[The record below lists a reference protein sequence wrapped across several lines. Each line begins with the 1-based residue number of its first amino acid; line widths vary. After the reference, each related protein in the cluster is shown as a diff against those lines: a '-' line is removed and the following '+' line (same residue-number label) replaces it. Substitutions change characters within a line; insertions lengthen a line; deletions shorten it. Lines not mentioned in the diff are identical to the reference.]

1 LESSSTTPRPSDT
14 NNRIDDLR
22 SHVDVRF
29 GAMESLFT
37 EKLLRVEQVL
47 EARLKHPEENL

>member
-1 LESSSTTPRPSDT
+1 
-14 NNRIDDLR
+14 
-22 SHVDVRF
+22 VDVRF

-47 EARLKHPEENL
+47 NTRLKHLEENL